1 MCCLLRTRLC
11 QEQDYPWQKYHMC
24 KWCSFFRM
32 HSAIFMIIHSF
43 FLLSS
48 DFFLLIFLC
57 LCEIPCWIFRR
68 LLYPSQQTG
77 ATKRFIFKFLEC
89 VDRHFMSFLSCFFF
103 LQVSWLYFY
112 ITKTCVC
119 SFQVV
124 SALFRLYCRW
134 YIIFIHFWFFGVVF
148 VVWFIVFCFGL
159 VCFHA
164 HVNLWHECRF
174 QMHFKYA
181 PEPIYFNV
189 IGVNMI
195 FFFWFVFMIK

>member
-1 MCCLLRTRLC
+1 MCCLLKARLC

-48 DFFLLIFLC
+48 EFFLFIFLC

-89 VDRHFMSFLSCFFF
+89 VDRHFMSFLSCFFSYKF
-103 LQVSWLYFY
+103 LGY
-112 ITKTCVC
+112 IFILLKHVCVV
-119 SFQVV
+119 FK
-124 SALFRLYCRW
+124 LFLLFFRLYCRW
-134 YIIFIHFWFFGVVF
+134 YIIFIHFWFFGVF
-148 VVWFIVFCFGL
+148 FCSVYSVLLWFGL

-195 FFFWFVFMIK
+195 FLFVFMIK